1 MCFRVS
7 ALGRC
12 RTDREEQAAWRFG
25 RRDMPMVSP
34 EVRFLEHTLSIFVE
48 SGLLIG
54 VELRVDRFGIGAVSG
69 SY

>member
-1 MCFRVS
+1 
-7 ALGRC
+7 
-12 RTDREEQAAWRFG
+12 
-25 RRDMPMVSP
+25 MPMVSP